1 MLVEQHAARCHRIAC
16 AIIGETD
23 AGDATQDAL
32 VAAWRQLPRL
42 RDPDRFGPWLGR
54 IVVNRCRNILR
65 QRSRRPSSVAL
76 DAARELASSSPD
88 LRDQV
93 ETRMVLDRAF
103 ERLTFDQRAVL
114 ALHYAAGLA
123 LSEVAQVLG
132 VPDGTVKSR
141 LAAGLARLRAALAD
155 AS

>member
-1 MLVEQHAARCHRIAC
+1 MLVEQHTARCHRIAC
-16 AIIGETD
+16 AIVGEAD
-23 AGDATQDAL
+23 AGDATQDSL
-32 VAAWRQLPRL
+32 VAAWRELPRL

-65 QRSRRPSSVAL
+65 QRSRRPSSVGL
-76 DAARELASSSPD
+76 DAARGLGSFSPD

-103 ERLTFDQRAVL
+103 ERLTFDQRVVL

-123 LSEVAQVLG
+123 LSEVALVLRI
-132 VPDGTVKSR
+132 PDGTVKSR

-155 AS
+155 